1 MFFGAIAAII
11 HGLGLPLLMVIFGE
25 TTDAFSN
32 EFITR
37 EIARGIDNVSV
48 NNVNCTLL
56 DSICDTMER
65 EQCGFIVDNSL
76 CSTGDNLIDDI
87 NTLVIYYCSLGVV
100 IFIAGWLH
108 VSLFQYAC
116 ERQLQIIRRRFFHSV
131 LRQEIGWFDTNGV
144 GELNSRLNE

>member
-32 EFITR
+32 EYITR
-37 EIARGIDNVSV
+37 EIARDV
-48 NNVNCTLL
+48 NNGSVNCTRLN
-56 DSICDTMER
+56 DICDTMER
-65 EQCGFIVDNSL
+65 EQCGFLVDNSL
-76 CSTGDNLIDDI
+76 CSTADDLIDDI
-87 NTLVIYYCSLGVV
+87 NGLVIYYCSLGVV
-100 IFIAGWLH
+100 VFIAGWLH

-116 ERQLQIIRRRFFHSV
+116 ERQLHIIRRRFFHSV
-131 LRQEIGWFDTNGV
+131 LRQEIAWFDTNSV